1 TQIDGGFLSPGTPY
15 YLRLSA
21 INSVG
26 VGAALGADTEDTCG
40 DVVDACS
47 PRAPPPPPTAAKVY
61 ANTSDSLSLL
71 VAWDAPTDYYGANVS
86 SYIVEFAPSSAGW
99 TQPYVNFSVTVED
112 ASGVAAGATVG
123 TSAYATV
130 ATFDADDVVCGEPW
144 AVRVRAV
151 NEMGEGPPEWY

>member
-1 TQIDGGFLSPGTPY
+1 MALFCTVLYSVNRR
-15 YLRLSA
+15 YLA
-21 INSVG
+21 GIF
-26 VGAALGADTEDTCG
+26 AT
-40 DVVDACS
+40 
-47 PRAPPPPPTAAKVY
+47 TAVWPAFDNDSTAYLPSNVYPQVY

-71 VAWDAPTDYYGANVS
+71 VAWDAPTDYYGATVS

-99 TQPYVNFSVTVED
+99 TQPYVNFSVTVEE

-151 NEMGEGPPEWY
+151 NEMGEGPPEWYPTVVGGTFSTTST